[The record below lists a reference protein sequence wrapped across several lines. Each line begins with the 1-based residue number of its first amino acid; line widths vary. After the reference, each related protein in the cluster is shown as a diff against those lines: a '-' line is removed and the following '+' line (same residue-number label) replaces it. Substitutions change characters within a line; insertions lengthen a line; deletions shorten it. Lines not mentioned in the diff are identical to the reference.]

1 ASVYIGVGRM
11 DHAAEELPQAFREA
25 VLALHLG
32 LHHQKSQVF
41 YQDQYAG
48 KPDQSEFTVMEWA
61 SKLVEACGRAE
72 EKETRLMR
80 EEYVREAL
88 RASGEKAEVLRV
100 YLIQLLYMLMETVH
114 KRALVV
120 EPQFSTLSKEL
131 SEKYS
136 EALTSAELLGLFR
149 THL

>member
-72 EKETRLMR
+72 EKEIRLMR

-88 RASGEKAEVLRV
+88 RASGEKAEVLKV
-100 YLIQLLYMLMETVH
+100 FLLQLVFLLLETVQ
-114 KRALVV
+114 KRSLVQ
-120 EPQFSTLSKEL
+120 EPQYSNLTREI
-131 SEKYS
+131 SEKYGQ
-136 EALTSAELLGLFR
+136 AITSAELLGL
-149 THL
+149 